1 VIPVGEALATVCA
14 AAPVLGGERVPLAQ
28 ALGRVAAADVV
39 SARSVPAAA
48 NSAMDGFAVRHADLN
63 GAPVRLRIV
72 GVEPAGS
79 VIDTPV
85 VPGTAVKLFTGS
97 VIPPGADSVVR
108 VEDTEERDG
117 MVLVRAVPAAGAN
130 VRAAGEDIR
139 PGQVVVAAGTP
150 IGPADVGVLAS
161 IGCAALVVHR
171 RPRVAILPTGAELVE
186 VDETPGPGQ
195 VVNSNA
201 YTLAAAAREAGA
213 EPVVLPITRDRA
225 ADIRAA
231 IETALEA
238 DVVLTSGG
246 VSVGELDLV
255 KDALAAA
262 GVERIFWQVAQKP
275 GRPLVFGRRGER
287 LVFGLPGNPVSA
299 LVCFYLYVRPALRR
313 MQGHRRL
320 HLPVVHAALAGS
332 VRKAKALTEF
342 VRVRLAET
350 PDGPVATALAAQ
362 GSGVLSALGSGAAL
376 LVGPAE
382 LLELPAGRRFPVV
395 VLGETTLAREAP
407 PF

>member
-1 VIPVGEALATVCA
+1 MIPVGEALATVCA
-14 AAPVLGGERVPLAQ
+14 AAPVLGAERVPLVEAM
-28 ALGRVAAADVV
+28 GRVAADDVA
-39 SARSVPAAA
+39 SGRAVPAAA
-48 NSAMDGFAVRHADLN
+48 NSAMDGFAVRHADLE
-63 GAPVRLRIV
+63 APPVGLRIV
-72 GVEPAGS
+72 AVEPAGS
-79 VIDTPV
+79 VVDTRV
-85 VPGTAVKLFTGS
+85 VRGTAVKLFTGS
-97 VIPPGADSVVR
+97 VIPPGADTVVK

-117 MVLVRAVPAAGAN
+117 TVVVRAAPAAGAN

-161 IGCAALVVHR
+161 IGCASLSVHR

-186 VDETPGPGQ
+186 VNETPGPGQ

-225 ADIRAA
+225 SDIRAGLA
-231 IETALEA
+231 AALEA

-255 KDALAAA
+255 KDALTAA

-275 GRPLVFGRRGER
+275 GRPLVFGRRDER

-320 HLPVVHAALAGS
+320 HLPVVHAALTAS

-342 VRVRLAET
+342 VRVQLAEA
-350 PDGPVATALAAQ
+350 PDGPVATALAGQ
-362 GSGVLSALGSGAAL
+362 GSGMLSGLGNGAAL
-376 LVGPAE
+376 LVGPPE

-395 VLGETTLAREAP
+395 VLGETTLARDAP